1 MEIDLSALVFSA
13 DSLAANSEKD
23 FIARIPANPRNRETL
38 FDCLRRELAL
48 PPYFGNNWDALVD
61 CLGTLSWIDRH
72 RVLILHDDLPKI
84 GLKDTVTY
92 LEVLSS
98 AVLDWKPG
106 EDHELIV
113 AFPQSAARD
122 IADMAGVADF

>member
-1 MEIDLSALVFSA
+1 MEIDLSAFVFSA
-13 DSLAANSEKD
+13 GSLRANSEKD
-23 FIARIPANPRNRETL
+23 FIARIPANIRNCETL

-48 PPYFGNNWDALVD
+48 PSYFGNNWNALVD

-84 GLKDTVTY
+84 GLEDTRIY

-98 AVLDWKPG
+98 AALDWKRG
-106 EDHELIV
+106 EEHELIV
-113 AFPQSAARD
+113 AFPQSVAKD
-122 IADMAGVADF
+122 IADLAGAADS